1 MIFEASGVNLKMI
14 FVRKSVCLI
23 VTTCCLIAALRTVE
37 AFSISPLSQRH
48 EFVNFLAHSSQGVP
62 ASLGLGTNRRH
73 FSIEM
78 SKDDTEYALKL
89 IPVNKEDIPIAF
101 IDRSSSTFID
111 CYADAMAIVGEEEY
125 TIGSP
130 CDNSVA
136 LCYSDDEDELVPIE
150 LDEDLMDKIF
160 PVAARIIEEEFGE
173 ELTLARTPQTL
184 TLMGE
189 LEEGDSDEE
198 RDLGANDDDE
208 EDVELLVAFEHEG
221 RGYNLVRL
229 IDPVLLVGRNTRND
243 DSKCYLLS
251 PEEADE
257 VMPLLEEMFLQ
268 HPLNPPNSN

>member
-1 MIFEASGVNLKMI
+1 MI
-14 FVRKSVCLI
+14 FVRKSVSLI

-37 AFSISPLSQRH
+37 AFSISPLAQRQK
-48 EFVNFLAHSSQGVP
+48 FVNFISHNSQGVP
-62 ASLGLGTNRRH
+62 ASLGLRTNRRH

-78 SKDDTEYALKL
+78 SKDETEYALKL
-89 IPVNKEDIPIAF
+89 IPDNKQDIPIAF
-101 IDRSSSTFID
+101 IDKTSSTFID

-130 CDNSVA
+130 CDNSVS
-136 LCYSDDEDELVPIE
+136 LCYADDEDELVPIE
-150 LDEDLMDKIF
+150 LEEDLMDKIF

-184 TLMGE
+184 TLIGE
-189 LEEGDSDEE
+189 LEDGDSDEE
-198 RDLGANDDDE
+198 LDLDANVDDDE
-208 EDVELLVAFEHEG
+208 EDVELLVEFEHEG
-221 RGYNLVRL
+221 RAYNLVRL
-229 IDPVLLVGRNTRND
+229 IDPVLLVGRNTRDD